1 MIVKIRELSYLDRAG
16 RTWWVKL
23 PEGIPDSDAP
33 LGIPVGPPSLE
44 SLGLP
49 EEIEVAL
56 HNQLAARRIFTAKD
70 VKTRRADV
78 SAAIQGA
85 LKIDT
90 EKIYGLYLNWENGSH
105 A

>member
-1 MIVKIRELSYLDRAG
+1 MKELAYSDKIG
-16 RTWWVKL
+16 RTWYVKL

-33 LGIPVGPPSLE
+33 LGIPIGPPSLE
-44 SLGLP
+44 ALGLP

-70 VKTRRADV
+70 IKARRADV
-78 SAAIQGA
+78 LAAIQGA
-85 LKIDT
+85 LRLDT
-90 EKIYGLYLNWENGSH
+90 EKVYELYLNWENGNH